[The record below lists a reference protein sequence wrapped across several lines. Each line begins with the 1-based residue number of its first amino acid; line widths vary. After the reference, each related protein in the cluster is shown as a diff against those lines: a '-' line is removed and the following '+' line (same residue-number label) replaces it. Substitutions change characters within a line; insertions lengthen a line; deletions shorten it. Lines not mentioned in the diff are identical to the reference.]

1 LLLAAVAASAIVA
14 AASPAVARPPRAHAA
29 YAQQQCPQPYPAQR
43 NPANPLML
51 ARAPGANPLN
61 GAHFFIDGPR
71 HGSAASGIATLLGVD
86 PKRYPDSYS
95 WARFKRDLSGG
106 GFAQKLRAN
115 PSLARKVQLLEKIA
129 DQPEEQRFSVF
140 SEGGGPG
147 AVFGQVQKIFCHN
160 MTADPGSIPIIT
172 TYFLHPVLGA
182 CGTPS
187 QILAAGP
194 EFRRRVNEMAAA
206 NGRRPAVYLL
216 EIDGIG
222 SSACMRRTGGLPY
235 WEAALRYEAQTVA
248 ALPHTV
254 VYLEGGYSDANSPAY
269 TARALNAAGV
279 RRIRGFFTNDTHN
292 QWTINEIRW
301 GERISRLTGGAD
313 FIVNT
318 ANNGRGPKLNPHP
331 VTQGIEE
338 LCNPPG
344 RGMGPVPTTRTGFRH
359 VDAFLWTG
367 VPGNSSGHCRGGTDS
382 GTFWLA
388 RALQLASRA
397 PALLGPGLP
406 FHLF

>member
-1 LLLAAVAASAIVA
+1 
-14 AASPAVARPPRAHAA
+14 
-29 YAQQQCPQPYPAQR
+29 
-43 NPANPLML
+43 
-51 ARAPGANPLN
+51 
-61 GAHFFIDGPR
+61 
-71 HGSAASGIATLLGVD
+71 
-86 PKRYPDSYS
+86 
-95 WARFKRDLSGG
+95 
-106 GFAQKLRAN
+106 
-115 PSLARKVQLLEKIA
+115 
-129 DQPEEQRFSVF
+129 
-140 SEGGGPG
+140 
-147 AVFGQVQKIFCHN
+147 
-160 MTADPGSIPIIT
+160 
-172 TYFLHPVLGA
+172 
-182 CGTPS
+182 
-187 QILAAGP
+187 
-194 EFRRRVNEMAAA
+194 MAAA